1 MREAGLAV
9 VREMMS
15 KSRDIGLR
23 NGSHGGITAASIGG
37 MSTEVPSS
45 STALGSAES
54 STSGSDSSSSS
65 SSSSSSHAGTET
77 APEDNGSSTTGACIC
92 ARHFEA
98 ALNRVRPSVTLQ
110 DRQR

>member
-45 STALGSAES
+45 STDLGSAES
-54 STSGSDSSSSS
+54 STSGSDSSS